1 LEAFVS
7 VDASTGTGRTV
18 ILRSPLDSSYKR
30 MDTIHITLPDG
41 AVREVPLGATALDV
55 AQQISPRLAKEA
67 LVARI
72 APIHSTAGASGPA
85 HTVSG
90 DTAPPDKSP
99 DASPEARMSSSN
111 GEGFLVDL
119 RAPIDQD
126 VKLSILTPKDPEA
139 IQVLRHSAAHLLAAA
154 VLELFPDV
162 KLGIGPPIDT
172 GFFYDFVRDEPFTP
186 EDLERIEKKM
196 RELAAQDIP
205 NERKMLPK
213 PEALELY
220 RKWDQAFKCEL
231 VEERAIEPMVSFY
244 TTGKFID
251 FCRGPHIPSTG
262 HIRAFKL
269 MSVAGAYWK
278 GHEGNPQMQRIY
290 GACFYTQQELDE
302 YLHRLEEAK
311 RRDHRRLGPELDLFS
326 IEEDAGPGLIFWH
339 PKGGLVRKLMEDW
352 LRDELLRRGY
362 DLVYTPHIMRLELW
376 KTSGHANFYRE
387 NMFGPVEVEKDDY
400 QLKPMNCPGHI
411 LIYKS
416 RLRSYRELPVR
427 LAELGTVY
435 RYERS
440 GVLHGLLRVRGFT
453 QDDAHIFCMPEQ
465 IEAEI
470 EACIDFAFAVM
481 NTFGFSD
488 YVVELSDWDANHPE
502 NYPGSAEDWAKS
514 TGALERTLTR
524 LGIPF
529 KRMQG
534 EGAFYGPK
542 IDFKL
547 IDAIGRPWQLTT
559 VQFDFNLPARFGLE
573 YVGEDGNRH
582 QPLMVHRALWGSVE
596 RFFGILIEHYA
607 GAFPVWLAP
616 VQAEVLPLSEKFEE
630 YAKKVTAALKDAGF
644 RAHLDDRNEKLQAK
658 IRDAQ
663 LQKIP
668 YMLVVGGKE
677 AEAGTVSVRHRSKGD
692 LGPRPLADFLSD
704 LRKQVDSRAIESK

>member
-1 LEAFVS
+1 
-7 VDASTGTGRTV
+7 
-18 ILRSPLDSSYKR
+18 
-30 MDTIHITLPDG
+30 MPDG
-41 AVREVPLGATALDV
+41 AIREVPLGTTAAEI

-67 LVARI
+67 LVARV
-72 APIHSTAGASGPA
+72 APIHGPA
-85 HTVSG
+85 AAVASTS
-90 DTAPPDKSP
+90 AALEKSP
-99 DASPEARMSSSN
+99 DAAPEARMTSAAN

-126 VKLSILTPKDPEA
+126 VRLSILTPKDPEA

-154 VLELFPDV
+154 VLELFPNV

-172 GFFYDFVRDEPFTP
+172 GFFYDFVRAEPFTP

-205 NERKMLPK
+205 NERKMMPK

-220 RKWDQAFKCEL
+220 RKWDQGFKCEL

-262 HIRAFKL
+262 RIRAFKL

-278 GHEGNPQMQRIY
+278 GQEGNPQMQRIY

-311 RRDHRRLGPELDLFS
+311 RRDHRRLGQELDLFS
-326 IEEDAGPGLIFWH
+326 VQEEAGPGLIFWH
-339 PKGGLVRKLMEDW
+339 PKGGLIRKVMEDW

-387 NMFGPVEVEKDDY
+387 NMFGPIEVEKDDY

-465 IEAEI
+465 IESEI

-481 NTFGFSD
+481 KTFGFSE

-502 NYPGSAEDWAKS
+502 NYAGSAEDWARS
-514 TGALERTLTR
+514 TGALETTLTR
-524 LGIPF
+524 MNIPF
-529 KRMQG
+529 KRMEG
-534 EGAFYGPK
+534 EAAFYGPK
-542 IDFKL
+542 IDVKL

-559 VQFDFNLPARFGLE
+559 VQFDFNLPGRFGLE

-607 GAFPVWLAP
+607 GAFPAWLAP
-616 VQAEVLPLSEKFEE
+616 VQAEVLPLSEKFSV
-630 YAKKVTAALKDAGF
+630 YANNVAAELRAAGF
-644 RAHLDDRNEKLQAK
+644 RVHVDERNEKLQAK

-663 LQKIP
+663 LLKIP
-668 YMLVVGGKE
+668 YMLIVGGKE
-677 AEAGTVSVRHRSKGD
+677 AEAGTVSVRHQSKGD
-692 LGPRPLADFLSD
+692 LGPRPLAEFLSD
-704 LRKQVDSRAIESK
+704 LRQQVDSRAI